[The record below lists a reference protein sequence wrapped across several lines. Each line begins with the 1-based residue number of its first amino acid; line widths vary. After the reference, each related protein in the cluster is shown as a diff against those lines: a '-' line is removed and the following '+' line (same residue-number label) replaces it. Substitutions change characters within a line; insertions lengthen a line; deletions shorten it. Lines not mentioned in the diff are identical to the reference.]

1 MLDSLRGGEVH
12 RPQNRSILLKN
23 QDDQRAG
30 MADAS
35 TSIWKEN
42 RESVGKGVS
51 ALMGGWLIWL
61 LLGGLFLFLMFRG
74 GGCCGG
80 AGGPEHPPPGA
91 PPGPRDGAGG
101 GGGGGE
107 GGAWFRAGGGGG
119 GYRGSFRS
127 PEGPRAVRRGA
138 GTRGGTSR
146 RGESGAGKEG
156 ARGGVCLARA
166 PRG

>member
-1 MLDSLRGGEVH
+1 MLDFLPGEEVH

-80 AGGPEHPPPGA
+80 HGGHGGNAPDSPRPGKYEQDPP
-91 PPGPRDGAGG
+91 
-101 GGGGGE
+101 
-107 GGAWFRAGGGGG
+107 
-119 GYRGSFRS
+119 
-127 PEGPRAVRRGA
+127 
-138 GTRGGTSR
+138 
-146 RGESGAGKEG
+146 
-156 ARGGVCLARA
+156 
-166 PRG
+166 